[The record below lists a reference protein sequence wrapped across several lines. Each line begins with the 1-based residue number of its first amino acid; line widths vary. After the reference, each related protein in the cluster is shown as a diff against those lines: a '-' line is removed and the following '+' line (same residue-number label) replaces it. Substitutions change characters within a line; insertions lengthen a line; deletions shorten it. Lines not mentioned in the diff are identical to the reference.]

1 MHRARGSR
9 QDETRMSGRTI
20 LTVALIAISG
30 GMVPL
35 PGASSGHPAPD
46 AVAEDTLVRGEVYA
60 LLMDASL
67 AERRGEYR
75 TAGADI
81 RRAIELKPD
90 EPDVLIQAAEL
101 LESMGRVKESDELA
115 RRSLTLDGDHV
126 ATLYFLADRAS
137 AAVLGATK
145 PDPKQRD
152 EALALYKRLVDL
164 GVKDDEVLRKVVNL
178 RLSAGDQVG
187 ALAAAKQLVAQRPG
201 DRQAVAMLGQ
211 LLLDSGESRE
221 ALRVVV
227 SYVADHPNDSPL
239 IRLAEEL
246 AQDLDAWDLV
256 EEVFSAGEGFE
267 GQPVEA
273 QRLLGQAL
281 LKLDR
286 FEPASRALEQLLVS
300 DPEDRN
306 VRFHL
311 ARTYRRMGRLGEA
324 ADLARDL
331 AQEVPADRQ
340 THLLLAEILDDQDD
354 AEGALNAYN
363 TALRLSSSAEGE
375 EAAHGAEIREAIRR
389 RMILLYL
396 SQDQIAA
403 ASRLYEQMEA
413 PQSAETLHV
422 RARLAIAR
430 EDWTDAKQ
438 AVRELRAANEPTAAS
453 LLEAEWMLRTDHL
466 QRAVPK
472 IDEAIQASGGGARVR
487 AAALYKEAGRVA
499 EGERVLR
506 DWVTAEPEST
516 DARFQLGAYLYQAER
531 FDESTD
537 QMREVFRLDPKHG
550 PALNFLGYGFA
561 ERGTNLEEA
570 LGLVQRALAV
580 DPWNGAYLDSLG
592 WVYFRMGRYDE
603 ARQPLEQAARTFP
616 HDATVLD
623 HLGDVYRSLGER
635 ELAVAAWT
643 RAIDA
648 GATDAPALRAKID
661 VFEVAGQPDDR
672 KGQTD
677 SDDPGATQP
686 EPRRP

>member
-1 MHRARGSR
+1 MNRPVDGGVEGAKRTSRAA
-9 QDETRMSGRTI
+9 
-20 LTVALIAISG
+20 LVALIAITG

-35 PGASSGHPAPD
+35 GAGPAHPAPGALSD
-46 AVAEDTLVRGEVYA
+46 DTLVRGEVYA

-81 RRAIELKPD
+81 RRAIELKPE

-101 LESMGRVKESDELA
+101 LETMGRVKESDELA
-115 RRSLTLDGDHV
+115 RRSLTLDGNHV
-126 ATLYFLADRAS
+126 PTLYFLADRAS

-152 EALALYKRLVDL
+152 EALALYKRLL
-164 GVKDDEVLRKVVNL
+164 ELNVKDDEVLRKVVNL
-178 RLSAGDQVG
+178 RLVPPADQAG
-187 ALAAAKQLVAQRPG
+187 ALDAAKQLVAQRPG

-227 SYVADHPNDSPL
+227 SYVAEHPNDSPL

-256 EEVFSAGEGFE
+256 EEVFSAGESFE

-281 LKLDR
+281 LRLDR

-363 TALRLSSSAEGE
+363 TALRLSSAAEGE
-375 EAAHGAEIREAIRR
+375 EAQHGAEIREAIRR
-389 RMILLYL
+389 RMVLLYL

-403 ASRLYEQMEA
+403 ASRLFEQMEA
-413 PQSAETLHV
+413 PASAETLHV
-422 RARLAIAR
+422 RARLAMAR
-430 EDWTDAKQ
+430 EDWTDTKQ
-438 AVRELRAANEPTAAS
+438 ALRELRAAGEPTAAA

-472 IDEAIQASGGGARVR
+472 LEEAVQASGAPARVR
-487 AAALYKEAGRVA
+487 AAALYHEAGRVA
-499 EGERVLR
+499 DGERVLR
-506 DWVTAEPEST
+506 EWVASEPEST

-531 FDESTD
+531 FDDSTE
-537 QMREVFRLDPKHG
+537 QMREIFRRDPKHA

-561 ERGTNLEEA
+561 ERGTNLDEA
-570 LGLVQRALAV
+570 LALVQRALAV

-592 WVYFRMGRYDE
+592 WVYYRMGRYGE

-616 HDATVLD
+616 HDPTVLD
-623 HLGDVYRSLGER
+623 HLGDLYRSLGER

-648 GATDAPALRAKID
+648 GAANAPALRAKIE

-672 KGQTD
+672 SGPTG
-677 SDDPGATQP
+677 SDDPGARQP
-686 EPRRP
+686 DPRRP